1 MRYSVVNMLIITQ
14 NIRIAAAY
22 HAARTDTATA
32 KLLCMPAQTYRDR
45 VKNPGLWR
53 LDELQDAAERLG
65 VSVAWL
71 LTPHTLKI

>member
-1 MRYSVVNMLIITQ
+1 MINTLETINN

-32 KLLCMPAQTYRDR
+32 KLLRMPAQTYRDR
-45 VKNPGLWR
+45 LKTPGKWR
-53 LDELQDAAERLG
+53 LDELTTAAERLG

-71 LTPHTLKI
+71 MEPHTLEN

>member
-1 MRYSVVNMLIITQ
+1 MVNMLNLVNQ

-22 HAARTDTATA
+22 KSARTDTATA
-32 KLLCMPAQTYRDR
+32 KLLCMPAQTFRDR

-65 VSVAWL
+65 VTLSWL
-71 LTPHTLKI
+71 LEPHELKI

>member
-1 MRYSVVNMLIITQ
+1 MHNINN

-22 HAARTDTATA
+22 KSARTDTATA
-32 KLLCMPAQTYRDR
+32 ALLRMPAQTYRDR

-65 VSVAWL
+65 VSVEWL
-71 LTPHTLKI
+71 LTPHKLEI